1 MRHSAY
7 SSLGLAVRKGCIP
20 FGSVVLPLFIFSQPL
35 LAATSNSE
43 QLIIQQQRQKALEQQ
58 LTPPTPDVRL
68 SPPSS
73 SFGRIAF
80 PQEKPCFPID
90 QVELSGQDKLPHW
103 LPLQRIANQA
113 QGRCLGGQG
122 INLLMSTLQ
131 NRLVDHGY
139 ITTRVLAPTQDLKSG
154 KLRLVVVPGYVRQV
168 KLTPDSGHYI
178 QPYSSFP
185 AHAGN
190 LLDLRDIEQGL
201 ENLQRLPTVQANMEI
216 IPGEQPGEATS
227 P

>member
-139 ITTRVLAPTQDLKSG
+139 ITTRV
-154 KLRLVVVPGYVRQV
+154 
-168 KLTPDSGHYI
+168 
-178 QPYSSFP
+178 
-185 AHAGN
+185 
-190 LLDLRDIEQGL
+190 
-201 ENLQRLPTVQANMEI
+201 
-216 IPGEQPGEATS
+216 
-227 P
+227 